1 MQDLINILRIDAS
14 LKTEGSVSVALGDLI
29 VDKFAND
36 GAVHVQS
43 RKAADLPAID
53 ETWIGANFTPADE
66 RSDIQNA
73 ALALSDALIKELQQ
87 ADTVLITTPIY
98 NFGIPSHL
106 KAWIDHIAR
115 ARVTF
120 RYTESGPIGLLV
132 GKRAVIAIASGGTVV
147 DSDIDFATPYL
158 RHALGFVGITDITVI
173 AADAHGKN
181 LEAKMQAAKDMIQT
195 L

>member
-1 MQDLINILRIDAS
+1 MKDLNKILRIDAS
-14 LKTEGSVSVALGDLI
+14 LQTEGSVSVALGDLI
-29 VDKFAND
+29 VDKFATD
-36 GAVHVQS
+36 GAVQLQC

-53 ETWIGANFTPADE
+53 ETWIGANFTPEDE
-66 RSDIQNA
+66 RSDAQNV
-73 ALALSDALIKELQQ
+73 ALALSDALITELEQ

-98 NFGIPSHL
+98 NFGIPSQL

-120 RYTESGPIGLLV
+120 RYTADGPIGLLQ

-158 RHALGFVGITDITVI
+158 RHALGFVGITDVTVI

-181 LEAKMQAAKDMIQT
+181 LETKMQAAKDTIQT